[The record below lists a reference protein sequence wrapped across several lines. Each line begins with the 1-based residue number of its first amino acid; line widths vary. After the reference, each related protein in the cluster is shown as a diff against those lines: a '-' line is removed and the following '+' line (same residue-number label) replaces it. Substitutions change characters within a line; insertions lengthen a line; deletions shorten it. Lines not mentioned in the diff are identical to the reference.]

1 MSEWIEQVNH
11 QSANRPMAATYPD
24 QLIWEALDRPFEY
37 EAFERLKKDLP
48 AEFTVIHSV
57 EYLDESR
64 PGREGECDFVVMHP
78 KLGMMFLEVK
88 GGHRLEV
95 QGDRWKQWGK
105 DGVPHD
111 CDNPFHQ
118 ARAAMHALTAKL
130 KAHLKV
136 QHLTFTF
143 GYAVYLPGVEMVTSA
158 LPPAI
163 DRRLLL
169 DARDNGRIHKAIL
182 TAMEFWQGNHRP
194 PSLRIQALVD
204 NFFFPHCRFVRTK
217 KQELGSQEE
226 RMVELTREQY
236 DFVESMAREN
246 PRIMVKGAA
255 GTGKTLLAGMIV
267 DRALEQGKT
276 AMFACFNRL
285 LGKSLEGRYHG
296 REGIVAGHF
305 HSICYRMAQESGL
318 EWPKDMKDW
327 SPERIQA
334 FWDEESVLLLIEAL
348 EKNRRAFDL
357 IVIDEAQDL
366 NRMQIEGLL
375 SAGMGTRKTQLVFF
389 QDPMQNIFDR
399 EFVDRMGFATVPL
412 TVNCRNLGDIARK
425 VNEVGHSDTRIGLP
439 GVTGNVVTHLVKDDR
454 EHDRVLSGL
463 LSQLVDQER
472 FKPEDIVVLVPSE
485 AKEYFREHVD
495 IGKFKMVFY
504 EDYKGGNQIAWT
516 TVSRFKGLESEV
528 VVVCRV
534 YGDERELERMQYVA
548 YSRAR
553 LMLYVVEEKQTK
565 TIAR

>member
-1 MSEWIEQVNH
+1 
-11 QSANRPMAATYPD
+11 
-24 QLIWEALDRPFEY
+24 
-37 EAFERLKKDLP
+37 
-48 AEFTVIHSV
+48 
-57 EYLDESR
+57 
-64 PGREGECDFVVMHP
+64 
-78 KLGMMFLEVK
+78 
-88 GGHRLEV
+88 
-95 QGDRWKQWGK
+95 
-105 DGVPHD
+105 
-111 CDNPFHQ
+111 
-118 ARAAMHALTAKL
+118 
-130 KAHLKV
+130 
-136 QHLTFTF
+136 
-143 GYAVYLPGVEMVTSA
+143 
-158 LPPAI
+158 
-163 DRRLLL
+163 
-169 DARDNGRIHKAIL
+169 
-182 TAMEFWQGNHRP
+182 
-194 PSLRIQALVD
+194 
-204 NFFFPHCRFVRTK
+204 
-217 KQELGSQEE
+217 
-226 RMVELTREQY
+226 
-236 DFVESMAREN
+236 
-246 PRIMVKGAA
+246 
-255 GTGKTLLAGMIV
+255 
-267 DRALEQGKT
+267 
-276 AMFACFNRL
+276 
-285 LGKSLEGRYHG
+285 
-296 REGIVAGHF
+296 
-305 HSICYRMAQESGL
+305 MAQESGL

-348 EKNRRAFDL
+348 EKNRRTFDL

-439 GVTGNVVTHLVKDDR
+439 GATGNVVTHLVKDDR

-534 YGDERELERMQYVA
+534 KGDEREFEKMLYVA
-548 YSRAR
+548 YSRAKYS
-553 LMLYVVEEKQTK
+553 LHLVTQ
-565 TIAR
+565 